1 MPRTFVSAKIHGLRV
16 TDKALEYH
24 GSATLPKSL
33 MELVGIRAYEQVH
46 CFNKANG
53 SRWVTYA
60 LPGPE
65 NQFTLNGA
73 AARQGEVGDECLI
86 LAYRQEE
93 VFSGAAVAF
102 LKPDNSLDHVERYQA
117 AQ

>member
-1 MPRTFVSAKIHGLRV
+1 MRTFVSAKLHGLFV

-33 MELVGIRAYEQVH
+33 MELVGIQPYEQVH
-46 CFNKANG
+46 CVNKANG
-53 SRWVTYA
+53 NRWVTYA

-65 NQFTLNGA
+65 GQFTLNGA

-86 LAYRQEE
+86 FTYRTKE
-93 VFSGAAVAF
+93 VFSGAVVAF
-102 LKPDNSLDHVERYQA
+102 LKPDNTLDHTEVYEA
-117 AQ
+117 GK